1 VNISL
6 RQFTVRTVALSL
18 AVGLA
23 SCAGID
29 SSDSRS
35 SGQNQNTTSGSTAG
49 QATSQS
55 APQMLGNMPS
65 AEQAAAERQALI
77 DEINRDGRQVSV
89 SNRLESVPSP
99 VNPPDQ
105 NTVALNYEQADLREV
120 LEELADALDLSII
133 IDPSID
139 VRVSLRTAENRPL
152 TYDDVWPL
160 IRLLTRNHGIVL
172 EQVGNV
178 WYARSGT
185 DNVPV
190 EIATPDSLD
199 QGTAAQIMQITPLRY
214 VSAASATNIL
224 SPILDEEDS
233 IVRISNSNTL
243 AITATRSQLVRINEL
258 LVVVDDDPFQ
268 NQGLQLYP
276 LSNALASDVAQELT
290 EILTMIEGENPS
302 YQVKGL
308 ERINALLVTAPAAR
322 GFEEL
327 ARWIRIL
334 DADREEQ
341 SEQLFQYRV
350 KNLNAVELAET
361 LSEVFRLDDEEQRP
375 AGDDDDEPARPEPV
389 IIINEQGEQVA
400 TQQAQVAGP
409 ASSNAGNIAV
419 SANLRVSIVADEP
432 TNSLLI
438 RANPRDYR
446 QLLTTISQLDT
457 APLQVMINA
466 AIAQIVLTDE
476 TSFGVDWSRVLEN
489 ADGTATRVRTE
500 FLPSRNQDGSGGL
513 GGLLFNRA
521 FLDGAA
527 RVEATLEAIA
537 INNDV
542 RLLARPSLTVINN
555 QEGLIRIG
563 AEVPVQLGETIG
575 VGGSTTNIQYRPT
588 GIELQIT
595 PRINE
600 EGVVNLTIRQELS
613 SVSGSA
619 GINQNPIFQ
628 NQEIETSVVVRDG
641 ENVVLG
647 GLIQNTND
655 QLNTGVPY
663 LNRVPGL
670 GRLFSYQ
677 QDNNERTELF
687 IVLRPEMINLNNQTN
702 SRYQEILNRFEL
714 AAEMLEDI

>member
-1 VNISL
+1 
-6 RQFTVRTVALSL
+6 
-18 AVGLA
+18 
-23 SCAGID
+23 
-29 SSDSRS
+29 
-35 SGQNQNTTSGSTAG
+35 
-49 QATSQS
+49 
-55 APQMLGNMPS
+55 MLGNMPS

>member
-1 VNISL
+1 
-6 RQFTVRTVALSL
+6 
-18 AVGLA
+18 
-23 SCAGID
+23 
-29 SSDSRS
+29 
-35 SGQNQNTTSGSTAG
+35 
-49 QATSQS
+49 
-55 APQMLGNMPS
+55 MLGNMPS

-89 SNRLESVPSP
+89 SNRLEPVPSP

-160 IRLLTRNHGIVL
+160 IRLLTRNHGIIL

-185 DNVPV
+185 DSVPI

-199 QGTAAQIMQITPLRY
+199 QGTAALIMQITPLRY
-214 VSAASATNIL
+214 VSAPSATNIL
-224 SPILDEEDS
+224 APILDEEDS

-276 LSNALASDVAQELT
+276 LNNALASDVAQELT
-290 EILTMIEGENPS
+290 EILVMIEGENPS

-361 LSEVFRLDDEEQRP
+361 LSEVFRLDEEEQRP
-375 AGDDDDEPARPEPV
+375 VGDSDDEPTRPEPV
-389 IIINEQGEQVA
+389 IIINEQGEQIA
-400 TQQAQVAGP
+400 TQQAQVSEP
-409 ASSNAGNIAV
+409 ASSNSGNIAV

-489 ADGTATRVRTE
+489 ADGTATRVTTE

-563 AEVPVQLGETIG
+563 AEVPVQLGETVG

-655 QLNTGVPY
+655 RLNTGVPY

>member
-1 VNISL
+1 
-6 RQFTVRTVALSL
+6 
-18 AVGLA
+18 
-23 SCAGID
+23 
-29 SSDSRS
+29 
-35 SGQNQNTTSGSTAG
+35 
-49 QATSQS
+49 
-55 APQMLGNMPS
+55 MPS

-139 VRVSLRTAENRPL
+139 VRVSLRTAESRPL

-160 IRLLTRNHGIVL
+160 IRLLTRNHGIIL

-224 SPILDEEDS
+224 SPILDEENS

-361 LSEVFRLDDEEQRP
+361 LSEVFRLDEEEQRP
-375 AGDDDDEPARPEPV
+375 AGDDDDEAARPEPV

-400 TQQAQVAGP
+400 TQQAQVSGP
-409 ASSNAGNIAV
+409 ASSNAGNMAV